1 MDTETSEE
9 YWRRVNHMEL
19 SQRQLR
25 EFVDQG
31 FLRVPGVVPPLLLD
45 RALKAIGHS
54 LGEGFPPEQA
64 PTYRARSF
72 CPEITGSSEI
82 VDLAT
87 RSPAWYLLE
96 SLLGQG
102 NIRPISGGQ
111 IALRFPMLNEPE
123 RVASPHLDGM
133 YSPLNGVTQGTIHG
147 FSLLLG
153 VVLRDIDTD
162 YAGNLM
168 VWPRSHHLHAQ
179 YFRDHGWDSLL
190 QGMPPVDRGE
200 PVHVTA
206 KAGDI
211 TLAHYLLGH
220 GTAPN
225 LSPNIRYTV
234 YFRVYHK
241 DHDSAQ
247 SAVSPWRD
255 FPGLVARLPELAP

>member
-1 MDTETSEE
+1 
-9 YWRRVNHMEL
+9 MEL

-31 FLRVPGVVPPLLLD
+31 FLRVPGVVPRVMLD
-45 RALKAIGHS
+45 RAVKAINHS
-54 LGEGFPPEQA
+54 LGEGFPPEDA
-64 PTYRARSF
+64 ALYRSRSF
-72 CPEITGSSEI
+72 CPEISGSPEI
-82 VDLAT
+82 VELAT
-87 RSPAWYLLE
+87 KSPAWSLVE
-96 SLLGQG
+96 SLIGEG
-102 NIRPISGGQ
+102 NAKPVSGGQ
-111 IALRFPMLNEPE
+111 IALRFPMLIEPE

-133 YSPLNGVTQGTIHG
+133 YSPLNGVTEGTIHG
-147 FSLLLG
+147 FSMLLG
-153 VVLRDIDTD
+153 IVLRDIDTD

-168 VWPRSHHLHAQ
+168 VWPKSHHQHAE
-179 YFRDHGWDSLL
+179 YFREHGWEALL
-190 QGMPPVDRGE
+190 QGMPPVDRGQ

-234 YFRVYHK
+234 YFRIYHRE
-241 DHDSAQ
+241 HDSAK

-255 FPGLVARLPELAP
+255 FPSLRARLPELSSEG